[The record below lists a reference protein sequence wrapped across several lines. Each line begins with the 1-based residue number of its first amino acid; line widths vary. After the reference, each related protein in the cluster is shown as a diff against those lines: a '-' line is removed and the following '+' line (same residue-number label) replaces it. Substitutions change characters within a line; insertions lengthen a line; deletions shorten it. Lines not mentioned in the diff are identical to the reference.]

1 MKGLKMTLLR
11 AIAFVAASW
20 LPLSGAASAQE
31 AYPSKPV
38 RMIIPFAP
46 GGPAD
51 VIARLVAQKLSEEL
65 GKQFYV
71 ESHAGAGGNTGSG
84 LAARQP
90 ADGYSLLVTSQ
101 ALVIN
106 ASLYK
111 SLPYDTF
118 KDFAPVTR
126 IATTPNVLVVHPDV
140 PARSVKELVELMR
153 TQPDKYHGYAQ
164 PGIGTPSH
172 LSGELFKLSQK
183 LNLTSI
189 PFGGGGPM
197 VQSVIAGH
205 TPIAFSS
212 VPPAAPLIHAGRMRA
227 LAVTADKR
235 LESLPDVPTMA
246 EAGFPGQTGETPVGI
261 LVPAATPQPV
271 IDLLHR
277 KVVQIVAMPDVRQ
290 RLAAIGFS
298 PIGDTPAEF
307 TAFLRSEHD
316 KWAKVINEA
325 GIKLP

>member
-1 MKGLKMTLLR
+1 MTMHPLR
-11 AIAFVAASW
+11 TIALAIASVLLLAG
-20 LPLSGAASAQE
+20 PVRAQDP
-31 AYPSKPV
+31 YPSKPV

-51 VIARLVAQKLSEEL
+51 VIARLIAQKLSEDL

-71 ESHAGAGGNTGSG
+71 ESHAGAGGNTGTG

-106 ASLYK
+106 ASLYRT
-111 SLPYDTF
+111 LPYDTF
-118 KDFAPVTR
+118 RDFAPVTR
-126 IATTPNVLVVHPDV
+126 IATTPNVLVVHPSV
-140 PARSVKELVELMR
+140 PARTVKELVELMR
-153 TQPDKYHGYAQ
+153 KEPDKYHSYAQ

-183 LNLTSI
+183 LPLTAI

-212 VPPAAPLIHAGRMRA
+212 MPPAAPLIHAGRMRA
-227 LAVTADKR
+227 LAVTADRR
-235 LESLPDVPTMA
+235 LASLPDVPTMA
-246 EAGFPGQTGETPVGI
+246 EAGFPGQTGETPIGI
-261 LVPAATPQPV
+261 LVPAATPKPIV
-271 IDLLHR
+271 DLLHR
-277 KVVQIVAMPDVRQ
+277 KVVQIVALPDVKQ

-307 TAFLRSEHD
+307 TAFLKAEEA
-316 KWAKVINEA
+316 KWAKVIGDA

>member
-1 MKGLKMTLLR
+1 MKLLHTLA
-11 AIAFVAASW
+11 AIATSIALTCGSAA
-20 LPLSGAASAQE
+20 AQDT
-31 AYPSKPV
+31 YPSKPV

-51 VIARLVAQKLSEEL
+51 VIARLVAQKLSEDL

-71 ESHAGAGGNTGSG
+71 ENHAGAGGNTGAG
-84 LAARQP
+84 LAARAP
-90 ADGYSLLVTSQ
+90 SDGYSLLITSQ

-118 KDFAPVTR
+118 KDFIAVSR
-126 IATTPNVLVVHPDV
+126 IATTPNVLVVNPSV
-140 PARSVKELVELMR
+140 PAKTVKELVELMR
-153 TQPDKYHGYAQ
+153 KEPDKYHSYAQ

-183 LNLTSI
+183 LNLTAI

-197 VQSVIAGH
+197 VQSIVAGH
-205 TPIAFSS
+205 TPVAFSS
-212 VPPAAPLIHAGRMRA
+212 MPPAAPLIHGGKMRA
-227 LAVTADKR
+227 LAITAEKR

-246 EAGFPGQTGETPVGI
+246 EAGYPGQLGETPIGI
-261 LVPAATPQPV
+261 LVPAGTPQSV
-271 IDLLHR
+271 VDLLHR
-277 KVVQIVAMPDVRQ
+277 KVVQIVALPDVKQ
-290 RLAAIGFS
+290 KLGAIGFS
-298 PIGDTPAEF
+298 PIGDTPAQF

-316 KWAKVINEA
+316 KWAKVISEA